1 MVTKSMASHDA
12 TTFWLGHTHFHVTLR
27 QKQITRQTSF
37 THQIF
42 HPQLCVRVLSCTHA
56 NRLPKRFQGHRPL
69 NER

>member
-37 THQIF
+37 TRQIF
-42 HPQLCVRVLSCTHA
+42 HPQLCVRVLSVSRRESAAQTIS
-56 NRLPKRFQGHRPL
+56 RSPPIK
-69 NER
+69 